1 MGRRSCL
8 LCAILLLTAI
18 FCHVS
23 AEENLSSLYRG
34 DKACS
39 EAHCFTPNCIE
50 TAATYLQ
57 MMNQTQD
64 PCQDFYE
71 FACGNFLHE
80 AIIPDDQYEVGSTK
94 YQSDKL
100 NERLRNILEADS
112 KDNEPA
118 VFSSVR
124 KLYASCMD
132 LDLLDKEGSRKIL
145 QVIEELGGWPV
156 LQGEDWDPDKF
167 DWQEVAGKASQ
178 LGLGR
183 SCIVSVYIH
192 ESPDNSSQLMIH
204 IGLPEPIL
212 SKDLL
217 SKGFY
222 DPTVQA
228 YLRYLLDIAVYFGA
242 EESVAEQDLMQ
253 VLKFELDLAI
263 MVPSI
268 DSLRNQSISNNQMTI
283 LEASKLYP
291 DFHLLDHI
299 IQIMGSGIMINESEI
314 VNVAIPEYFAALKDF
329 LPMVSKRVVA
339 NYVIL
344 YNVAQMIEYSGREAL
359 NIISKFKKQKLG
371 SQAVSPRWKTCIKEV
386 TSNYGQKGSLA
397 HAIGSMYVRE
407 YFNQEKRNVA
417 SEMVDNIKREFK
429 FLMSQTEWM
438 DILTWERAQ
447 EKIDKMKMFVAYED
461 EALNDEDINEY
472 YKGLQL
478 SSESLLTNVLTLNR
492 FMYSFSNREFRN
504 PRKNWKGQGGG
515 AAVVNAFYS
524 ASHNAVVM
532 PAGILDGIFFQ
543 ADLPA
548 YLNYGAIGSIIG
560 HELTHGF
567 DDKGSQ
573 RDGKGNLADWWEEET
588 KDMYLERVQCIIDQY
603 SNYTVEVNGEMLP
616 VNEIRTQGENIA
628 DNGGLRVARKAY
640 ERLASKSGMEQR
652 LPGLDYTPKQLFWV
666 AGAILY
672 CGKYRP
678 EALKTAVLNDSH
690 SPKRVRVNA
699 MLRNNAEFAHDWNCK
714 VGTPMN
720 PVDKCIVW

>member
-1 MGRRSCL
+1 MGSPSCL
-8 LCAILLLTAI
+8 LCSILLATSVI
-18 FCHVS
+18 FGHVS
-23 AEENLSSLYRG
+23 AQQNPE

-39 EAHCFTPNCIE
+39 KDHCFTPNCIK

-57 MMNQTQD
+57 MMNQTHD

-80 AIIPDDQYEVGSTK
+80 AIIPDDQYKVGSIK

-100 NERLRNILEADS
+100 NARLRNILEADS

-132 LDLLDKEGSRKIL
+132 LDLLDKEGSRMIL
-145 QVIEELGGWPV
+145 QVIEDLGGWPV
-156 LQGEDWDPDKF
+156 LQGEYWDPDKF
-167 DWQEVAGKASQ
+167 DWQKVAGKASQ

-183 SCIVSVYIH
+183 SCIVSVNIH
-192 ESPDNSSQLMIH
+192 ASHNSSSQLMIQ
-204 IGLPEPIL
+204 IGMPFELIL

-228 YLRYLLDIAVYFGA
+228 YLRYMIDTAVYLGA
-242 EESVAEQDLMQ
+242 DESEAEQDLQQ
-253 VLKFELDLAI
+253 VLKFEMDLVE
-263 MVPSI
+263 MVPS
-268 DSLRNQSISNNQMTI
+268 DDELRNLSIWNNQMTI

-299 IQIMGSGIMINESEI
+299 KQIIGSGIMINESEI
-314 VNVAIPEYFAALKDF
+314 VNVSLLEYFTALRDF
-329 LPMVSKRVVA
+329 LPTVSKRVIA
-339 NYVIL
+339 NYVIWN
-344 YNVAQMIEYSGREAL
+344 NVAQMIEYSGHEAL
-359 NIISKFKKQKLG
+359 NIISKFMKQKLG
-371 SQAVSPRWKTCIKEV
+371 SQAVSPRWKTCVKQV
-386 TSNYGQKGSLA
+386 TGIIRQKGSLS
-397 HAIGSMYVRE
+397 HAVGSMYVRE
-407 YFNQEKRNVA
+407 YFSQEERNVA
-417 SEMVDNIKREFK
+417 TEMVDNIKREFK
-429 FLMSQTEWM
+429 FLMSKTEWM

-447 EKIDKMKMFVAYED
+447 EKIDNMRMFVAYEN
-461 EALNDEDINEY
+461 EVLNNSDIDLY
-472 YKGLQL
+472 YEGLQL
-478 SSESLLTNVLTLNR
+478 SSESLLMNVLNLKK
-492 FMYSFSNREFRN
+492 FMYSFTTREFRN
-504 PRKNWKGQGGG
+504 PRKTWKGQGGG
-515 AAVVNAFYS
+515 VAVVNAFY
-524 ASHNAVVM
+524 NAPNNLVVI

-567 DDKGSQ
+567 DDTGSQ
-573 RDGKGNLADWWEEET
+573 VDGKGNLVDWWEEET

-603 SNYTVEVNGEMLP
+603 SNYTVNVNGELLP

-640 ERLASKSGMEQR
+640 ERLASKSNMEQR
-652 LPGLDYTPKQLFWV
+652 LPGLDYTPQQLFWL
-666 AGAILY
+666 AGAVLN

-678 EALKTAVLNDSH
+678 EALKNAVLNDLH

-699 MLRNNAEFAHDWNCK
+699 VLGNIAEFAQDWNCK

-720 PVDKCIVW
+720 PADKCIVW